1 MKKSDINATTRKAD
15 FILVQNGLF
24 EYPPKKD
31 EEPQLLA
38 SQCSKCGATFFP
50 QRPVCRHCLDGA
62 GMKII
67 RLSPHGVVY
76 ASTVINVD
84 SPSGI
89 KAPYAFGYVDIAE
102 NNIRVFA
109 LFEETDAVLI
119 APGRAVEV
127 VIEAIATNRERQ
139 HVVGYKYRARQRE
152 IQS

>member
-1 MKKSDINATTRKAD
+1 MKKADTNASTEKPD
-15 FILVQNGLF
+15 SILVQDGLF
-24 EYPPKKD
+24 DYPPQKN
-31 EEPQLLA
+31 EESRLLA
-38 SQCSKCGATFFP
+38 SQCTKCGATFFP
-50 QRPVCRHCLDGA
+50 QRPVCRHCLDSE

-67 RLSPHGVVY
+67 ELSPHGVIY

-109 LFEETDAVLI
+109 LFEDTDAALI

-127 VIEAIATNRERQ
+127 VIKPIMTNREQQ